1 MKKIILLFV
10 VVLSAFCAV
19 SCKKDDKVTVGILV
33 TATHSA
39 LDNAK
44 EGFVEALKANGYE
57 DAEFIVKNPEGDT
70 TTMNSMATELVRKS
84 DIVLGIGTPAAV
96 ALQSARDA
104 EEIDITVLFT
114 AVTDPVSAGLM
125 QDPNKPTDI
134 TGTNDMNPVAV
145 LSAFCAVSCKKDDKV
160 TVGIL
165 VTATHSALDNAKEG
179 FVEALKA
186 NGYEDAEFIVKNP
199 EGDTTTM
206 NSMATELV
214 RKSDIVLGIGTPAA
228 VALQS
233 ARDAE
238 EIDITVLFTAV
249 TDPVS
254 AGLMQD
260 PNKPTDITGTND
272 MNPVAEQVDLILEL
286 APGIKKIGVL
296 YNVAETNSQIQAEM
310 VKAQA
315 AKRGVAVVVKTVQA
329 AGEISTA
336 TTALIQTEGVEAI
349 YLPTDNLIAANM
361 PAVASVA
368 DELGVP
374 TVAGES
380 GMVAAGGTITY
391 AINYKS
397 LGNLTGEMAA
407 KILSG
412 TPCSQ
417 IPSTSV
423 DASGLEVAINDTS
436 INNLGIEVP
445 QSIKDKLEK

>member
-10 VVLSAFCAV
+10 VALVAICSV
-19 SCKKDDKVTVGILV
+19 SCNKDEKVTVGILV

-44 EGFVEALKANGYE
+44 EGFIEALKANGYE
-57 DAEFIVKNPEGDT
+57 DAEFVVRNPEGDA
-70 TTMNSMATELVRKS
+70 TTMNTMATELVRKS

-125 QDPNKPTDI
+125 QDVNKPTNI
-134 TGTNDMNPVAV
+134 TGTNDMNPVA
-145 LSAFCAVSCKKDDKV
+145 D
-160 TVGIL
+160 
-165 VTATHSALDNAKEG
+165 
-179 FVEALKA
+179 
-186 NGYEDAEFIVKNP
+186 
-199 EGDTTTM
+199 
-206 NSMATELV
+206 
-214 RKSDIVLGIGTPAA
+214 
-228 VALQS
+228 
-233 ARDAE
+233 
-238 EIDITVLFTAV
+238 
-249 TDPVS
+249 
-254 AGLMQD
+254 
-260 PNKPTDITGTND
+260 
-272 MNPVAEQVDLILEL
+272 QVDLILEL
-286 APGIKKIGVL
+286 APGIKKLGVL

-310 VKAQA
+310 VKKHA
-315 AKRGVAVVVKTVQA
+315 ATKNIDVVIKTVSEA
-329 AGEISTA
+329 IEISAA
-336 TTALIQTEGVEAI
+336 TTALIQTEGVQAI

-361 PAVASVA
+361 PAVGTVA

-397 LGNLTGEMAA
+397 LGYLTGEMAA
-407 KILSG
+407 KILGG
-412 TPCSQ
+412 TPCSEV
-417 IPSTSV
+417 PSTSV

-445 QSIKDKLEK
+445 QSIKDKLNK

>member
-10 VVLSAFCAV
+10 V
-19 SCKKDDKVTVGILV
+19 
-33 TATHSA
+33 
-39 LDNAK
+39 
-44 EGFVEALKANGYE
+44 
-57 DAEFIVKNPEGDT
+57 
-70 TTMNSMATELVRKS
+70 
-84 DIVLGIGTPAAV
+84 
-96 ALQSARDA
+96 
-104 EEIDITVLFT
+104 
-114 AVTDPVSAGLM
+114 
-125 QDPNKPTDI
+125 
-134 TGTNDMNPVAV
+134 V

-397 LGNLTGEMAA
+397 LGYLTGEMAA

>member
-1 MKKIILLFV
+1 MKKIILLIV
-10 VVLSAFCAV
+10 VVLSALSAV
-19 SCKKDDKVTVGILV
+19 SCKGNEKDDKATVGILL

-44 EGFVEALKANGYE
+44 EGFIEALKANGYE

-125 QDPNKPTDI
+125 TDVNKPTNI
-134 TGTNDMNPVAV
+134 TGTNDMNPVA
-145 LSAFCAVSCKKDDKV
+145 D
-160 TVGIL
+160 
-165 VTATHSALDNAKEG
+165 
-179 FVEALKA
+179 
-186 NGYEDAEFIVKNP
+186 
-199 EGDTTTM
+199 
-206 NSMATELV
+206 
-214 RKSDIVLGIGTPAA
+214 
-228 VALQS
+228 
-233 ARDAE
+233 
-238 EIDITVLFTAV
+238 
-249 TDPVS
+249 
-254 AGLMQD
+254 
-260 PNKPTDITGTND
+260 
-272 MNPVAEQVDLILEL
+272 QVDLILEL
-286 APGIKKIGVL
+286 APGIKKLGVL
-296 YNVAETNSQIQAEM
+296 YNVAEPNSQVQAEM

-315 AKRGVAVVVKTVQA
+315 AKKDVQVVVKTVSEA
-329 AGEISTA
+329 IEISAA

-361 PAVASVA
+361 PAVGSVA

-391 AINYKS
+391 SINYKS
-397 LGNLTGEMAA
+397 LGYLTGEMAA

-436 INNLGIEVP
+436 IKNLGIEVP

>member
-1 MKKIILLFV
+1 MKKIILLIV
-10 VVLSAFCAV
+10 VVLSALSAV
-19 SCKKDDKVTVGILV
+19 SCKENKKDDKATVGILL

-44 EGFVEALKANGYE
+44 EGFIEALKANGYE

-125 QDPNKPTDI
+125 TDVNKPTNI
-134 TGTNDMNPVAV
+134 TGTNDMNPVA
-145 LSAFCAVSCKKDDKV
+145 D
-160 TVGIL
+160 
-165 VTATHSALDNAKEG
+165 
-179 FVEALKA
+179 
-186 NGYEDAEFIVKNP
+186 
-199 EGDTTTM
+199 
-206 NSMATELV
+206 
-214 RKSDIVLGIGTPAA
+214 
-228 VALQS
+228 
-233 ARDAE
+233 
-238 EIDITVLFTAV
+238 
-249 TDPVS
+249 
-254 AGLMQD
+254 
-260 PNKPTDITGTND
+260 
-272 MNPVAEQVDLILEL
+272 QVDLILEL
-286 APGIKKIGVL
+286 APGIKKLGVL
-296 YNVAETNSQIQAEM
+296 YNVAEPNSQVQAEM

-315 AKRGVAVVVKTVQA
+315 AKKDVQVVVKTVSEA
-329 AGEISTA
+329 IEISAA

-361 PAVASVA
+361 PAVGSVA

-391 AINYKS
+391 SINYKS
-397 LGNLTGEMAA
+397 LGYLTGEMAA

-436 INNLGIEVP
+436 IKNLGIEVP